1 MYWSLPWLQ
10 NSHAWLGACLQRV
23 VTTTPISWATPH
35 KIHDRPDLNA
45 HNSLPWFA
53 RRKDEWRNGS
63 TDTSEAWFDA
73 MALLEAGEL
82 LRTEVGG
89 YP

>member
-1 MYWSLPWLQ
+1 M
-10 NSHAWLGACLQRV
+10 
-23 VTTTPISWATPH
+23 TTTPISCLGLR
-35 KIHDRPDLNA
+35 DG
-45 HNSLPWFA
+45 
-53 RRKDEWRNGS
+53 KDEWRNGS

-73 MALLEAGEL
+73 MALLEADEL

>member
-1 MYWSLPWLQ
+1 M
-10 NSHAWLGACLQRV
+10 N
-23 VTTTPISWATPH
+23 TTPTSWAAPH
-35 KIHDRPDLNA
+35 EKQGREGRSKVGSEGTIT
-45 HNSLPWFA
+45 
-53 RRKDEWRNGS
+53 RRGLRDGKDEWRNGS
-63 TDTSEAWFDA
+63 TDTSEAWFDS